1 VFVFFNFEII
11 ISILGLVVNIIIAV
25 FVWEYTEKQNKANN
39 NWLAINQHI
48 ADAEKN
54 VLEMGY
60 RYNQLKIE
68 TKINEKYKGHENYAL
83 DLIYKDCKV
92 SIMDKLDAY
101 EAGCIMYFEGKLDK
115 IRFYEDRK
123 IQIEDLVQN
132 EVYKE
137 WINPVEG
144 KSAYENIWRFYN
156 EEIKSKN

>member
-1 VFVFFNFEII
+1 
-11 ISILGLVVNIIIAV
+11 
-25 FVWEYTEKQNKANN
+25 
-39 NWLAINQHI
+39 
-48 ADAEKN
+48 
-54 VLEMGY
+54 
-60 RYNQLKIE
+60 
-68 TKINEKYKGHENYAL
+68 
-83 DLIYKDCKV
+83 
-92 SIMDKLDAY
+92 MDKLDAY

>member
-83 DLIYKDCKV
+83 DLI
-92 SIMDKLDAY
+92 
-101 EAGCIMYFEGKLDK
+101 
-115 IRFYEDRK
+115 
-123 IQIEDLVQN
+123 IQR
-132 EVYKE
+132 
-137 WINPVEG
+137 
-144 KSAYENIWRFYN
+144 A
-156 EEIKSKN
+156 